1 MTITIN
7 DTRNTRQVL
16 NRLQL
21 TEGCLYVNQF
31 GHYVIFTDNS
41 CLVDLKTGE
50 LIDSSEYDDDAEFT
64 PISARLE
71 VYA

>member
-7 DTRNTRQVL
+7 DTRNTKQVL
-16 NRLQL
+16 NRFQL
-21 TEGCLYVNQF
+21 TEGSLYLNQF
-31 GHYVIFTDNS
+31 GRYVIFTDNS

-50 LIDSSEYDDDAEFT
+50 LIDSSEYDADAEFT